1 MGAGFRLSVTILAMT
16 LRRLL
21 LLCLTGLLGLKP
33 AGGAAQQ
40 SSRVKPAID
49 SAQSQGIFLVFPFEN
64 AGASPRLDWLGE
76 GLEELTIQRLSAA
89 GQQVYSHEGRVAEL
103 ERYGLP
109 GAARFS
115 HATMLRIG
123 VDLDADYVV
132 FGSFTS
138 DGQSLTVQARVLR
151 VHPAALEAAVEETG
165 PLASLME
172 LHTRMVWKLLG
183 GNNPKYSETLANFTK
198 QQRPLRLD
206 AFEHYIRGLLA
217 NDDDV
222 RTRELREAV
231 RLEPEWPAPSFALGQ
246 TAFSRRDCGS
256 AITWFSRI
264 PSSNAR
270 YVEAEFTMGVCRLLQ
285 GQPEKAEGLFTALQD
300 SLKKD
305 LVSGADLPEILNNV
319 ALARA
324 RQGKVA
330 SAVPSLRRATE
341 LDPDEGDYPFNL
353 GLLYLILNDPA
364 SAAKSFRE
372 ACDRDPESAEN
383 RALLIYALEK
393 AGKKEEAD
401 DERDIAAEALGPNG
415 LPRVKPDG
423 LEELERVTDELDFT
437 ALQLELV
444 SGSTAA
450 ASENATGAAAAAAF
464 VRQGRQQLS
473 AGKLDTAEAAF
484 RSALEASADYAAAH
498 RGLAEV
504 YRRQNK
510 LDAAVQELQAALAR
524 RDSAVDRTTLAR
536 IYLDQKKTDDARA
549 ELERA
554 LKIAP
559 QYTPAKQLLERLQPA
574 KPGDGSR

>member
-1 MGAGFRLSVTILAMT
+1 MT

-33 AGGAAQQ
+33 AAGAAQQ
-40 SSRVKPAID
+40 SSQLKPAID

-89 GQQVYSHEGRVAEL
+89 GQQVYSHAGRVAEL

-123 VDLDADYVV
+123 ADLDADYVV

-151 VHPAALEAAVEETG
+151 VHPAALEAAVQETG
-165 PLASLME
+165 PLTLLME
-172 LHTRMVWKLLG
+172 LHTRVVWKLLG
-183 GNNPKYSETLANFTK
+183 GNDPKYSVTLANFTK

-246 TAFSRRDCGS
+246 TAFSRRDCDS

-330 SAVPSLRRATE
+330 SALPSLRRATE
-341 LDPDEGDYPFNL
+341 LDPDEDDYPFNL
-353 GLLYLILNDPA
+353 GLLYLISNDPA
-364 SAAKSFRE
+364 SAATSFRE
-372 ACDRDPESAEN
+372 ACDREPESAED

-415 LPRVKPDG
+415 LPKVKPD
-423 LEELERVTDELDFT
+423 EFEKLERVTDELDT
-437 ALQLELV
+437 TTLQLELV
-444 SGSTAA
+444 SAQAPAVTAD
-450 ASENATGAAAAAAF
+450 ATGTAAAAAF

-559 QYTPAKQLLERLQPA
+559 NYTPAKQLLERLQPA
-574 KPGDGSR
+574 KPGGGSR